1 MDANSEFAFFKLS
14 AIGNNRRVTD
24 ALGELKFMGQQLS
37 ALEEETEPKRRAGLS
52 LVYEIYARCRTDEAE
67 KRQVEDALGIDL
79 TVSKNKRRK
88 LFNALLKTRLGVD
101 GPMAS
106 RMASCLRWAR
116 IKKTSVEGLMDFL
129 NENGGVSGCAA
140 KYREWEKLKSPKE
153 TELPSISLVVTP
165 EQLDLMERRKKP
177 FTLRCKWR
185 KKGKELLVR
194 RIGNAIP

>member
-1 MDANSEFAFFKLS
+1 MGTESKFAFFRINT
-14 AIGNNRRVTD
+14 AANNRRVAD
-24 ALGELKFMGQQLS
+24 
-37 ALEEETEPKRRAGLS
+37 ALEELRSVGQELSAIEITTEPKQRAGLC

-67 KRQVEDALGIDL
+67 KRQVEEALGIDL
-79 TVSKNKRRK
+79 TVSKNKRQK
-88 LFNALLKTRLGVD
+88 LFNALLKTQLGVD
-101 GPMAS
+101 RPMAS

-140 KYREWEKLKSPKE
+140 KYREWKKSKSPKE
-153 TELPSISLVVTP
+153 AELPSISLVVTP
-165 EQLDLMERRKKP
+165 GQLDLMERQKRP